1 MNRSRNPPI
10 FTSHGYQPSILMGTS
25 SQKNR
30 ASTRQ
35 RRFPPQVQVST
46 SAAAASSTEA
56 PGIAQPPPPPL
67 QVDYIPIWL
76 YSEVPQQAFTFTPP
90 PMHFQVPDVVADL
103 TMFMPM
109 DPPRQECF
117 QSAATSAI
125 SESSIDASV
134 MDWATCP
141 TSPMSVMSRI
151 VPNLDW
157 RSIPPSPSP
166 SPSQADAMVV
176 SPVSM
181 VFQQRSM
188 LPELPFQGR
197 SRSIFL
203 SDQLPGSDGV
213 NSRVRDLLHNTAIQ
227 RIRTWFLETIE
238 PNALAQWAN
247 RSLFDQMSRQA
258 GAAALSESMPI
269 TVSSDNNTAAA
280 VNKECAI
287 CYQVED
293 IVKVISG
300 CNHEICWKCEADLD
314 RFGNISCPLCR
325 GLRLATNY
333 KSPQGL
339 FATTIGIHS
348 SDYTHRLCPQPG
360 INLERQ
366 RPLFNVSQPWYEDY
380 DVDRAERDAR
390 VEHELS
396 DRYLWEPSASFL
408 EHLASMKDH
417 PAKQYFQLNAA
428 QDLCF
433 KPSNDDHLREY
444 NDRIPLNP
452 PMSGLVLPPHR
463 LYIVLIHFCLDM
475 LTLPNPARFQNQRKF
490 KSEQLLL
497 ELVTLF
503 LVPTDE
509 FSPRY
514 PDRIYNASAWIQQG
528 DVVLTRIRRFMRTK
542 ITQHK
547 AETATEEGEI
557 ELGVP
562 STPISQEILYLGVA
576 RWSWIAQSLNNLL
589 KWIQLAESNPSMVPP
604 EAHYHLGKH
613 QEPCTDPDPR
623 PTKRQRHHRR
633 WMSL

>member
-30 ASTRQ
+30 TSTRQ
-35 RRFPPQVQVST
+35 RRFSPEAQVPT
-46 SAAAASSTEA
+46 SAAATPSTEA
-56 PGIAQPPPPPL
+56 PGIVQPQPP

-76 YSEVPQQAFTFTPP
+76 YAEVPRQAFTFTPP
-90 PMHFQVPDVVADL
+90 PPMHFQIPDVMADV

-109 DPPRQECF
+109 DLPRQECF
-117 QSAATSAI
+117 RSATTSAL
-125 SESSIDASV
+125 SASSMDADA
-134 MDWATCP
+134 MDWVTCP
-141 TSPMSVMSRI
+141 SSPMSIMSRI

-157 RSIPPSPSP
+157 RSIPPSPYP
-166 SPSQADAMVV
+166 PQPRTEAIVV

-181 VFQQRSM
+181 VFQQHSM
-188 LPELPFQGR
+188 LPDLPFQGR

-213 NSRVRDLLHNTAIQ
+213 HSRVRDLLHNTSIQ

-238 PNALAQWAN
+238 PNAMAQWAN
-247 RSLFDQMSRQA
+247 QSLFDQMSRQA
-258 GAAALSESMPI
+258 GAAALTDSTPI
-269 TVSSDNNTAAA
+269 TTSSNNTAVA
-280 VNKECAI
+280 VTKECAI

-293 IVKVISG
+293 VVKVISG

-325 GLRLATNY
+325 GLRLTTNY

-339 FATTIGIHS
+339 FATTIGVHP
-348 SDYTHRLCPQPG
+348 SDYTHRLCPQPAIG
-360 INLERQ
+360 LERQ
-366 RPLFNVSQPWYEDY
+366 RPLFNFSQPWYEDY
-380 DVDRAERDAR
+380 DVDREERDTR

-408 EHLASMKDH
+408 EHLTSMKDH

-428 QDLCF
+428 RDLCF
-433 KPSNDDHLREY
+433 NSSNDDHLREY
-444 NDRIPLNP
+444 NDRTPLNP

-490 KSEQLLL
+490 KPEMLLL

-528 DVVLTRIRRFMRTK
+528 DFVLSRIRRFMRAK
-542 ITQHK
+542 VAQHK
-547 AETATEEGEI
+547 VETAAEVGES
-557 ELGVP
+557 EMGVP

-589 KWIQLAESNPSMVPP
+589 KWIQLADSNPSMVPP
-604 EAHYHLGKH
+604 VVHDHLGKH
-613 QEPCTDPDPR
+613 HEPYTDPDPR